1 MRLIDADKLPYVNK
15 VILVDDVDGDITIT
29 VAKEHTSYV
38 NDETPTIKAIPIDW
52 ILKWANRNCMYC
64 YDYDYPT
71 EKTDGWFDI
80 NNMVKDWGK
89 ENGLS

>member
-38 NDETPTIKAIPIDW
+38 NDETPTVKALPIEWIKSKKIEYEHD
-52 ILKWANRNCMYC
+52 R
-64 YDYDYPT
+64 YDYVRGCFDGFNDCIDYLID
-71 EKTDGWFDI
+71 EWE
-80 NNMVKDWGK
+80 K
-89 ENGLS
+89 ENEAN

>member
-38 NDETPTIKAIPIDW
+38 NDETPTVEAIPIEW
-52 ILKWANRNCMYC
+52 IKKFRNQFEPGDD
-64 YDYDYPT
+64 DY
-71 EKTDGWFDI
+71 KLIDGLLNIWRI
-80 NNMVKDWGK
+80 
-89 ENGLS
+89 ENETN